1 MTAPTDQTATAS
13 PAAPGAP
20 VRRGR
25 WAFLRSPGWWAM
37 IIGVL
42 VFATACFTVLAPW
55 QFDRHTAR
63 SAQNAAINAAVEAPV
78 VPVTDLLA
86 VGTEPAGSA
95 IWRQVT
101 ATGQFEGEGA
111 VIRLRQDS
119 GGSPVSEWV
128 VPFRLIDGPQAGT
141 VLLVDRGTV
150 PLGDLDQAAP
160 TPAGVVTVTGR
171 VQADQTDPLDRPVEW
186 QDGRLLARAIDSR
199 TLPADLDVSGPV
211 LAGYVQLHG
220 DSPGVLT
227 PIGLPQTDG
236 GPFLS
241 YALQWLAFGV
251 IALIGMIV
259 FIAREAFDPRPDD
272 DRDDRPA
279 AGPDGRQP
287 AAAPPTGEERGS
299 RPSGSRR
306 ARFDRSQL
314 YDTD

>member
-1 MTAPTDQTATAS
+1 
-13 PAAPGAP
+13 
-20 VRRGR
+20 
-25 WAFLRSPGWWAM
+25 M
-37 IIGVL
+37 ILGVL
-42 VFATACFTVLAPW
+42 AFATACFTVLAPW
-55 QFDRHTAR
+55 QFDRHTERA
-63 SAQNAAINAAVEAPV
+63 AQNAAIDAAVQAPV

-86 VGTEPAGSA
+86 VGAEPSATA

-101 ATGQFEGEGA
+101 ATGAFEGDGA

-128 VPFRLIDGPQAGT
+128 VPFRLTDGPDAGT

-150 PLGDLDQAAP
+150 PLGELDAAAP
-160 TPAGVVTVTGR
+160 TPDGVVTITGR

-199 TLPADLDVSGPV
+199 TLPGDLAVDGPV

-241 YALQWLAFGV
+241 YALQWVAFGV
-251 IALIGMIV
+251 IALIGMAV
-259 FIAREAFDPRPDD
+259 FIAREAFDPRPED
-272 DRDDRPA
+272 DRADRGDEPPDAAPA
-279 AGPDGRQP
+279 AP
-287 AAAPPTGEERGS
+287 ARA
-299 RPSGSRR
+299 RR
-306 ARFDRSQL
+306 ARFDRSQF
-314 YDTD
+314 YDSDR